1 VMDLAKSEQFIT
13 DMNFIIGGQNEEW
26 KY

>member
-1 VMDLAKSEQFIT
+1 MDLAKSEQFIT
-13 DMNFIIGGQNEEW
+13 DMNFIIGSQKEVW

>member
-1 VMDLAKSEQFIT
+1 MDLAKSEQFIT

>member
-1 VMDLAKSEQFIT
+1 MDLAKSEQFIT
-13 DMNFIIGGQNEEW
+13 DMNFIIGGQNKQW

>member
-1 VMDLAKSEQFIT
+1 MDLAKSEQFIT
-13 DMNFIIGGQNEEW
+13 DMNFIIGGQKEQW

>member
-1 VMDLAKSEQFIT
+1 MDLAKSEQFIT
-13 DMNFIIGGQNEEW
+13 DMNFIIGDQKEVW